1 MAGYDEELSK
11 QYHSLRFYYGVY
23 DTVNVN
29 YRIGNSSRVIAD
41 ESERFYD
48 TWQDFRL
55 IPTER
60 PTVTLPKHN
69 SKLIS
74 VPGRVTPLNFSNYL
88 TGHPTFANRSGSW
101 NFYCDNDY
109 IAKKGGF
116 VAYQKFIHE
125 CLHGRVRKIVLRDD
139 PGYFYVGELTVGQLN
154 PGQDRSTISISYNVY
169 PYKKATISSM
179 DMWKFDDFDFRDG
192 VIQYL
197 KDMTVDSSQRI
208 VDVYG
213 SPERISPHISG
224 SSGMQIDKL
233 ENNNW
238 VSYGNVPTD
247 SIEKQSTIIPRLVIG
262 EGVNRLRFRNNGTVT
277 IDYRRGL
284 L

>member
-1 MAGYDEELSK
+1 MTAYDEELSK

-29 YRIGNSSRVIAD
+29 YRIGDITRVIAD
-41 ESERFYD
+41 ETERYYD
-48 TWQDFRL
+48 TWQDLRL
-55 IPTER
+55 IPAER
-60 PTVTLPKHN
+60 PTVALPKFN

-74 VPGRVTPLNFSNYL
+74 VPGRANPLNFSAYL
-88 TGHPTFANRSGSW
+88 TGHATFANRSGSW
-101 NFYCDNDY
+101 SFYCDNDF
-109 IAKKGGF
+109 ITKKGGF
-116 VAYQKFIHE
+116 VEYQKFIHDR
-125 CLHGRVRKIVLRDD
+125 LHGRIRKIVLRDD

-154 PGQDRSTISISYNVY
+154 PGKERSAISISYNVY
-169 PYKKATISSM
+169 PYKKAIISSM
-179 DMWKFDDFDFRDG
+179 DLWKFDDFDFRDG

-197 KDMTVDSSQRI
+197 KDMAVSNQRI

-224 SSGMQIDKL
+224 SSGLSISKY
-233 ENNNW
+233 ENNSW
-238 VSYGNVPTD
+238 VDYGSVPTD
-247 SIEKQSTIIPRLVIG
+247 SIDQQTTIIPRLVIG
-262 EGVNRLRFRNNGTVT
+262 EGVNRLKIEGNGTVT